1 MELPGSPAEAKKT
14 PGKAKK
20 VLRAQT
26 ALYPMPAVVVS
37 CAGEVDGVGK
47 ENLITLAWCGIACSE
62 PPGITIAVR
71 KSRFSHGLITSS
83 GEFVVNVPRADQG
96 HAVDL
101 CGNTSGLDTDKWAL
115 AGLTPAPGSVVKA
128 PIVAEFPVAMECRL
142 RHTYEAGSHDLFVG
156 EIVAVQVD
164 EDILDA
170 KGKID
175 LPRLDPLC
183 YGGGYYWKL
192 QLDRALGAYGY
203 SRK

>member
-1 MELPGSPAEAKKT
+1 MPGSPAEVRKA
-14 PGKAKK
+14 PGKVKK

-26 ALYPMPAVVVS
+26 ALYPLPAVVVS
-37 CAGEVDGVGK
+37 TAGEVDGLRK

-83 GEFVVNVPRADQG
+83 GEFVVNVARADQVR
-96 HAVDL
+96 AVDL
-101 CGNTSGLDTDKWAL
+101 CGNASGREVDKWAL
-115 AGLTPAPGSVVKA
+115 AGLTPAPGSAVKA

-164 EDILDA
+164 EDVLDD

-183 YGGGYYWKL
+183 YGGGHYWKIE
-192 QLDRALGAYGY
+192 LDKVLGAYGY
-203 SRK
+203 SSK